1 MQWNLPVAGAT
12 LLCALSPFSQA
23 RGATVPELFKPM
35 PLAAFDSL
43 QDETLRAIHNV
54 PAFQMINRVA
64 ANTSALQE
72 GTMDVTLS
80 LASGIRGSA
89 RKAHAETLPD
99 GSVVWSGQWNDTAFS
114 GMLFDASGERND
126 AANEVILINRQGW
139 ITGSIHANGQ
149 LYAVRPLTSGGHAI
163 IAVSE
168 ADMPA
173 ELTPMEA
180 DSTVLPLADPIG
192 QPDIVA
198 DEINARVM
206 IVFSDNAIRAL
217 ADPVGL
223 AYLAVAETNAG
234 YARSGVRHR
243 VEMAGNVYA
252 SEYRESGSLRTDLL
266 RLAKTSDGVIDWV
279 HARRNEQRADLV
291 TLITAGGDACGM
303 GYLNSNASSAFT
315 VVTNH
320 CATGYYS
327 YGHELGHNYG
337 ATHDPAAG
345 HNSIYPYGHGFQ
357 NLSARLRTVMAY
369 DCSGGCTRVNMWS
382 GPNNRWNGSVM
393 GNDHESDNA
402 RVLNQRAAA
411 VAGFR

>member
-23 RGATVPELFKPM
+23 RSATAPELFKPM

-72 GTMDVTLS
+72 DTMDITLS
-80 LASGIRGSA
+80 LRSGIRGSA
-89 RKAHAETLPD
+89 RKTHAETLPD
-99 GSVVWSGQWNDTAFS
+99 GSVVWSGQWNNTAFG
-114 GMLFDASGERND
+114 GMVFDVSDEWSD
-126 AANEVILINRQGW
+126 AANEITLVNRQGR

-149 LYAVRPLTSGGHAI
+149 LYAVRPLASGGHAI

-180 DSTVLPLADPIG
+180 DNTASPWADPIG

-206 IVFSDNAIRAL
+206 IVFSDNAIKAL

-252 SEYRESGSLRTDLL
+252 SEYRDSGSLRTDLL
-266 RLAKTSDGVIDWV
+266 RLAKTNDGVIDWI
-279 HARRNEQRADLV
+279 HTRRNEQRADLV
-291 TLITAGGDACGM
+291 TLITAGGDACGV
-303 GYLNSNASSAFT
+303 GYLNSSASDAFT
-315 VVTNH
+315 VVTKN

-337 ATHDPAAG
+337 AAHDPAAG
-345 HNSIYPYGHGFQ
+345 RNSIYPYGHGFH

-369 DCSGGCTRVNMWS
+369 DCSRGCTRVNMWS
-382 GPNNRWNGSVM
+382 GPNNRWNGYIM
-393 GNDHESDNA
+393 GNNHESDNV